1 MAKHYNLSATLQT
14 RDKGG
19 KPVTY
24 TPADNPQPLPDAL
37 AREAVE
43 RGLATEVTA
52 LATANRRSASAPTP
66 PPVPEEEG
74 QGAGEDAGDQQD
86 A

>member
-1 MAKHYNLSATLQT
+1 MAKHYNLSSTLQT

-19 KPVTY
+19 NPVSY

-37 AREAVE
+37 AREAVA
-43 RGLATEVTA
+43 RGLATEVA
-52 LATANRRSASAPTP
+52 APATANKRSAPALVPT
-66 PPVPEEEG
+66 PVPEEES
-74 QGAGEDAGDQQD
+74 QAEGEGIDEEQD

>member
-1 MAKHYNLSATLQT
+1 MAKQYNLSATLQT

-37 AREAVE
+37 AREAVA
-43 RGLATEVTA
+43 RGLATEVA
-52 LATANRRSASAPTP
+52 APTAARKQAAP
-66 PPVPEEEG
+66 APIPEEESSG
-74 QGAGEDAGDQQD
+74 DGDGEGSAEEADA
-86 A
+86 

>member
-1 MAKHYNLSATLQT
+1 MAKQYNLSATLQT

-37 AREAVE
+37 AREAVA
-43 RGLATEVTA
+43 RGLAAEVA
-52 LATANRRSASAPTP
+52 PPASSRKQPGPAQAS
-66 PPVPEEEG
+66 EEEQSSG
-74 QGAGEDAGDQQD
+74 DGEGSDEESDA
-86 A
+86 

>member
-1 MAKHYNLSATLQT
+1 MAKQYNLSATLQT

-37 AREAVE
+37 AREAVA
-43 RGLATEVTA
+43 RGLATEVA
-52 LATANRRSASAPTP
+52 APATSRKQASPA
-66 PPVPEEEG
+66 PVPEEEG
-74 QGAGEDAGDQQD
+74 AGDGEGSDEEPD